1 MTAPRPAD
9 AVFRPA
15 VARAAAAVAALR
27 ARIAAQHAAGAPGVQ
42 TCGLAAELFDD
53 VVRDVWR
60 ALLDD
65 LPAAEAQRVGRHV
78 ALVAHGGYGRRQM
91 APYSDLD
98 LMLLHDA
105 EGAGPVAEVARR
117 LLQDLFDAGLD
128 VGQSVRTVAGA
139 CNLAA
144 SDATILS
151 TLLDCRP
158 LAGDAETPRRLA
170 ARLRGAASRR
180 GRRLAESLV
189 AARREEADRFGH
201 TVALLEPNV
210 KRSPGGLR
218 DIQMVHWLGI
228 LLYGAESLDE
238 LVQVGG
244 VPRADAEALREAEEF
259 LMRLRNELHLAAGKS
274 ADDLTRA
281 EQLRIAESRGLEA
294 CQGLLGVERFMREY
308 FGHTR
313 RVERILDALRRGIRR
328 PHPLRSLAA
337 GLLGHRVDGLF
348 RVGPADVAPLPGC
361 TAQVVGSMSHVLRLV
376 ELATLYDMPVEPA
389 AWEAVR
395 GAVAALPR
403 TADAAANGAFLRLF
417 DHPQGLA
424 GGLRTLHEAGL
435 LEILVPEFAHAR
447 HLLQFNNYHKYTV
460 DEHCIL
466 AVERAADF
474 AADDDWLGE
483 TWRQVTR
490 KRPLLLA
497 LLIHDIGKGFEG
509 DHSEIGARI
518 ARDVTARLALPADEA
533 EIIEFLVLKHLTMA
547 HMAFRRNVGDDS
559 LVAGFARD
567 VGSPEVLRMMSLLTA
582 ADVAAVGPGTWN
594 KWKADLLGDLHFR
607 TLDCLD
613 GESPSREGERTRRGL
628 EELLS
633 GRAADDPVL
642 RIARALPVSYLR
654 QMPPDLI
661 VEELGRLARLGP
673 GGLLVTARWQ
683 PGTGTVGVTVGGSE
697 DIADG
702 IFHRVTGALTSQRLE
717 ILAADIHT
725 LDDGLAIDHLVV
737 RDPDFADE
745 PPSDRLAEIA
755 AAIRAAMKGERPSFQ
770 RRWNPFAPQPVP
782 AALAPAR
789 VRFDNE
795 SSEHATIV
803 EVFAHDAA
811 GLLYS
816 IAKALFDAGVSVRAA
831 KIGTY
836 LDQVVDA
843 FHVTDRA
850 GGKVTDPA
858 RLAELGR
865 ALERAAA
872 PITGPV

>member
-9 AVFRPA
+9 TAFRPA
-15 VARAAAAVAALR
+15 VARAAAAVTALR

-53 VVRDVWR
+53 IVREVWR

-65 LPAAEAQRVGRHV
+65 LPEADAQLLGRHV

-91 APYSDLD
+91 APFSDLD
-98 LMLLHDA
+98 LMLLHDV
-105 EGAGPVAEVARR
+105 EGAGVVAEAAKR

-139 CNLAA
+139 CHLAA
-144 SDATILS
+144 ADATILS

-158 LAGDAETPRRLA
+158 LAGDVETPRRLA
-170 ARLRGAASRR
+170 ARLRGAVARR

-189 AARREEADRFGH
+189 AARRLEADRFGH

-228 LLYGAESLDE
+228 LLFGAESLDE

-244 VPRADAEALREAEEF
+244 VPRANAEALREAEEF
-259 LMRLRNELHLAAGKS
+259 LVRVRNELHLAAGKP

-281 EQLRIAESRGLEA
+281 EQWRIAESRGLES
-294 CQGLLGVERFMREY
+294 CHGLLGVERFMREY

-313 RVERILDALRRGIRR
+313 RVERILGALQRVIRR
-328 PHPLRSLAA
+328 AHPLRSLAA

-348 RVGPADVAPLPGC
+348 RVGPAFVAPLPGC
-361 TAQVVGSMSHVLRLV
+361 TARVVGSLPHVLRLV
-376 ELATLYDMPVEPA
+376 ELATLYDMPVEPE

-395 GAVAALPR
+395 GSAATLPR
-403 TADAAANGAFLRLF
+403 DADAAANAAFLRLF

-424 GGLRTLHEAGL
+424 GGLRALHEAGL

-466 AVERAADF
+466 AVERAAGF
-474 AADDDWLGE
+474 AADRDWLGD

-518 ARDVTARLALPADEA
+518 ARHVTARLGLPADEA
-533 EIIEFLVLKHLTMA
+533 EIVEFLVLKHLAMA

-582 ADVAAVGPGTWN
+582 ADVAAVGPDTWN

-613 GESPSREGERTRRGL
+613 GESPSREAERARRGL
-628 EELLS
+628 EVLLAD
-633 GRAADDPVL
+633 RATDDPVL
-642 RIARALPVSYLR
+642 RIARMLPVSYLR
-654 QMPPDLI
+654 DVPRDTI
-661 VEELGRLARLGP
+661 VEELGRLAGLDP
-673 GGLLVTARWQ
+673 GGLLASARWQ
-683 PGTGTVGVTVGGSE
+683 PGTGTVGVTVGGRE
-697 DIADG
+697 DVADG

-725 LDDGLAIDHLVV
+725 LDDRLVIDHFVV
-737 RDPDFADE
+737 RDPDFAGE
-745 PPSDRLAEIA
+745 PPSERLAEIA
-755 AAIRAAMKGERPSFQ
+755 AAIRAAMKGEPPSFQ
-770 RRWNPFAPQPVP
+770 RRWNPFAPLP
-782 AALAPAR
+782 APATLAPAR

-795 SSEHATIV
+795 SSEHATII
-803 EVFAHDAA
+803 EVFAHDAV
-811 GLLYS
+811 GLLYA
-816 IAKALFDAGVSVRAA
+816 IAKTLFDAGISVRAA

-843 FHVTDRA
+843 FHVTDRD
-850 GGKVTDPA
+850 GGKVTDPV